1 MKFREVMKTE
11 SEKIKYFD
19 NDSSSLLSVDNTK
32 AFRKVYKNYD
42 IMRTELNNYKTL
54 FEKGVLVPNVFL
66 VKDNVAYIQWVEGIS
81 YVDIIERIEQ
91 GKLYEKSIRKVAD
104 ELCKWLESF
113 YDATNGMGRGDVNLG
128 NFIFSPLGKCISV
141 NFKNE
146 FESQDKEVD
155 MGRILAYTSTYEPAS
170 TQGKLSL
177 CKAFYK
183 NFLDMGADEIKIHTE
198 YIKQINYFE
207 QSTLRFKLIKD
218 SALSY
223 YDLIVK

>member
-1 MKFREVMKTE
+1 MKFRDVMKTE
-11 SEKIKYFD
+11 SEKIKYINND
-19 NDSSSLLSVDNTK
+19 NSSLVAVNNTK
-32 AFRKVYKNYD
+32 AFRKVYKNYNVMK
-42 IMRTELNNYKTL
+42 IELDNYKTL
-54 FEKGVLVPNVFL
+54 FDKGVSVPNIIL
-66 VKDNVAYIQWVEGIS
+66 VKDNIAYIQWVEGIS

-91 GKLYEKSIRKVAD
+91 GKLYEKSISKVAN
-104 ELCKWLESF
+104 ELCHWLESF
-113 YDATNGMGRGDVNLG
+113 YEATNGMGRGDVNLS
-128 NFIFSPLGKCISV
+128 NFIFSTLGKCVSV

-155 MGRILAYTSTYEPAS
+155 MGRILAYTATYEPAL

-207 QSTLRFKLIKD
+207 QSILRFKLIKD